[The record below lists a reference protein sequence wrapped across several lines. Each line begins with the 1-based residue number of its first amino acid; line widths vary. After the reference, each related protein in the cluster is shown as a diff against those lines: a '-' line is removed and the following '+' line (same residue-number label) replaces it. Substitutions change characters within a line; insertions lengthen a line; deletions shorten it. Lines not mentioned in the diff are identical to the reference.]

1 MDSRVVVETTSSRT
15 FTDFEYSA
23 VFVPRTMLRELRHV
37 FAGVDLRD
45 GQTIAVL
52 TCQKASVPLTNW
64 GDEEAAEKDRLL
76 ERFLVWAKGL
86 RSKLEEKGFWSD
98 FTDPCTGLP
107 YNGDSSGSIYP
118 DVDGFERLLRYS
130 VDGSMGCR
138 IMSHPKWRFSS
149 YPATFFTAAPPEEL
163 AASLA
168 LINGL

>member
-23 VFVPRTMLRELRHV
+23 VFVPRTMLRELRCRRKLPPHIISFASLPGKRGAEIEFSLWLHWRRHV

-76 ERFLVWAKGL
+76 ERVG
-86 RSKLEEKGFWSD
+86 RHTS
-98 FTDPCTGLP
+98 TGR
-107 YNGDSSGSIYP
+107 YQS
-118 DVDGFERLLRYS
+118 VLL
-130 VDGSMGCR
+130 
-138 IMSHPKWRFSS
+138 
-149 YPATFFTAAPPEEL
+149 L
-163 AASLA
+163 
-168 LINGL
+168 